1 MMLVKLRF
9 KTTTPGGS
17 VNQALV
23 MKLLA
28 KLMKSCWF
36 CECSVNVYDTEEK
49 KA

>member
-9 KTTTPGGS
+9 QTSTPGGS
-17 VNQALV
+17 VRQDLV

-28 KLMKSCWF
+28 KLMRACSF
-36 CECSVNVYDTEEK
+36 CKCTVEVYSTEEK